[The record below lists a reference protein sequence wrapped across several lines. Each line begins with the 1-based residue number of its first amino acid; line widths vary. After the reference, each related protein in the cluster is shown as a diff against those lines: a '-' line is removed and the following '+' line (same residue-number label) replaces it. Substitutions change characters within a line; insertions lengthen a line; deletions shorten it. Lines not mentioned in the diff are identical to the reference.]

1 MVARLG
7 RGQKLGYSLDTAW
20 MTAMRDRIYLEQHTE
35 AYGRKKARLARL
47 DNTTRAVH
55 TGYNAVW
62 TRKQKNARRRVRKM
76 RLVFREVAPHTIKP
90 FLVR

>member
-1 MVARLG
+1 
-7 RGQKLGYSLDTAW
+7 
-20 MTAMRDRIYLEQHTE
+20 MRDRIYLELRQE
-35 AYGRKKARLARL
+35 KAYGRKRVRLGRL

-62 TRKQKNARRRVRKM
+62 TQKQKNARRRVRKM
-76 RLVFREVAPHTIKP
+76 RLVFREVDPQVFKP